1 MDPVTFSRRIA
12 KLEYKAVRWPFT
24 LLGAAVITR
33 YREQGASLRSGF
45 QRFLGSLARLFG
57 WLLADDAI
65 SRPGQ
70 DLLRQT
76 QDAGPAPEP
85 AAEHLVPE
93 DHTAGEPAAAEPAAA
108 EPAAAEPAV
117 MESAPREPAN
127 DEPPTEELTLVELAG
142 PVVGDRAADQ
152 LAAPAGPATVR
163 TVDVTFTLPGEVGA
177 GHVALCGDFNN
188 WTAGNIALNRGG
200 DGSWQ
205 TTVPL
210 RPGHSYH
217 FRYLLDGERWE
228 NAWQADRYEP
238 NPFGSTNSVVIVGSP
253 ELALAS

>member
-1 MDPVTFSRRIA
+1 MNPVTFSRRIA

-24 LLGAAVITR
+24 GLGDRFITR
-33 YREQGASLRSGF
+33 YWGKDALLRSGF
-45 QRFLGSLARLFG
+45 RRFFGSLGRFAG
-57 WLLADDAI
+57 WLLVGNAI
-65 SRPGQ
+65 SQRGQ
-70 DLLRQT
+70 NLLRQT
-76 QDAGPAPEP
+76 QDTGPAPESVAGHLAPEDQTAVEP
-85 AAEHLVPE
+85 AAEEPAAE
-93 DHTAGEPAAAEPAAA
+93 EPAAAEPAAL
-108 EPAAAEPAV
+108 
-117 MESAPREPAN
+117 ESAPGEAAIG
-127 DEPPTEELTLVELAG
+127 EPPTEELTLAELAG
-142 PVVGDRAADQ
+142 PAVRDQAAEH
-152 LAAPAGPATVR
+152 LATAVEPATVG

-210 RPGHSYH
+210 EPGHSYRY
-217 FRYLLDGERWE
+217 RYLLDGERWE

-253 ELALAS
+253 ELALMS